1 MDQFGLG
8 ARIGTDAT
16 NPVLCVYFSVA
27 RPSKLGWYADIT
39 STVSS
44 GSKNSDGTMSYQ
56 VNVAFANVMNS
67 AEVEPAGEYIAG
79 TWEGDMDAYI
89 QIIAPAGSMI
99 SDFKSTLP
107 PSDRNPSWNQTV
119 YDGLQMAYLK
129 SATLKPGQVI
139 ECAFTV
145 TTAKDAQPLQVKNT
159 PTLTSY
165 R

>member
-1 MDQFGLG
+1 
-8 ARIGTDAT
+8 
-16 NPVLCVYFSVA
+16 
-27 RPSKLGWYADIT
+27 
-39 STVSS
+39 
-44 GSKNSDGTMSYQ
+44 MSYQ